1 MLLADV
7 AVHHRLQLYTKVTTA
22 ENVSKENHEET
33 DMKSLQLVYKD
44 DQCIVLHDIWTVKTI
59 RRQDKNT
66 LNDTDVQATW
76 VWKRSIRA

>member
-1 MLLADV
+1 MRILVLSADFRCGSFS
-7 AVHHRLQLYTKVTTA
+7 ANGTA
-22 ENVSKENHEET
+22 ASMR
-33 DMKSLQLVYKD
+33 DLQLVYKD

-59 RRQDKNT
+59 RRQDKNA